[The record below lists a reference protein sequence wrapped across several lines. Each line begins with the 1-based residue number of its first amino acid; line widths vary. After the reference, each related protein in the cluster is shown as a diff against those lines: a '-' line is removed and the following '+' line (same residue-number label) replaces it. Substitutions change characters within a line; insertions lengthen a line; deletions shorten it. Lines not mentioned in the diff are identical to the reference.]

1 MRTRSGESSAKNS
14 GRQAEAMAQRREYPF
29 RAGAVEPDWT
39 PQPSRRPSRSMPQ
52 LGERY
57 TPRRLAQ
64 FLLENATDAADYAA
78 ARREVR
84 KLGLDPDSIPH
95 EPPTRV

>member
-1 MRTRSGESSAKNS
+1 MSTT
-14 GRQAEAMAQRREYPF
+14 AQRKGVTR
-29 RAGAVEPDWT
+29 T
-39 PQPSRRPSRSMPQ
+39 KTRRPSRSSAQ

-64 FLLENATDAADYAA
+64 FLLQNAVDAADYAA

-84 KLGLDPDSIPH
+84 KLGLDPDAIPH
-95 EPPTRV
+95 DRPTDV